1 MAYVPPPRRPI
12 GVAILAILVILAG
25 AFLTFIALIL
35 VFFSSILIV
44 GGIPGGGL
52 VVAGSFIFLI
62 LSLVLLASGI
72 GLWGLRPWA
81 WWLAT
86 IVTVLVLL
94 NYGLNWYS
102 IGYPTQFAF
111 LLPIVIPAIILLYLF
126 AVRGSFQ
133 SQPAY
138 APPPPR

>member
-1 MAYVPPPRRPI
+1 MAYVPPPRRPL

-94 NYGLNWYS
+94 HYRFNWFS
-102 IGYPTQFAF
+102 NRYPH
-111 LLPIVIPAIILLYLF
+111 PVH
-126 AVRGSFQ
+126 
-133 SQPAY
+133 
-138 APPPPR
+138 